1 MKRFAGTVSV
11 IFLLQLIPLNVYT
24 QDTIPREPS
33 YKNSITLDVG
43 RIIWNEARFGYER
56 QE

>member
-33 YKNSITLDVG
+33 SKNSITLDVG